1 MLNPRI
7 IETRRG
13 SAHGPAI
20 GQAGTPRPVNGSAR
34 G

>member
-13 SAHGPAI
+13 SAHGLAVE
-20 GQAGTPRPVNGSAR
+20 QAATPRPIHGGA
-34 G
+34 

>member
-20 GQAGTPRPVNGSAR
+20 GQAASPRPLHGKA
-34 G
+34 

>member
-7 IETRRG
+7 NDTRRA

-20 GQAGTPRPVNGSAR
+20 GQAGTPRPLHGKA
-34 G
+34 